1 MSTAVPAKL
10 EDAAA
15 NAGFWT
21 APAPSNANPPS
32 TIFLRVHGIG
42 NIPLK
47 PSSELSVNQIFHLP
61 QQKNH
66 ILPKGGDRFTGLLCL
81 VLPHCYSGM
90 PRRFELKGRAFI
102 TFEIGMYSF
111 RNRLRADALHTRQ
124 FLFLCECLHKI
135 TKHLSRNAW
144 DHMMGQMPDT
154 FQQSDDRPRMLPA
167 KPINMPVR

>member
-1 MSTAVPAKL
+1 
-10 EDAAA
+10 
-15 NAGFWT
+15 
-21 APAPSNANPPS
+21 
-32 TIFLRVHGIG
+32 
-42 NIPLK
+42 
-47 PSSELSVNQIFHLP
+47 
-61 QQKNH
+61 
-66 ILPKGGDRFTGLLCL
+66 
-81 VLPHCYSGM
+81 M

-154 FQQSDDRPRMLPA
+154 SGLLAARCNAAALPIECATILTSDRSRDVRRRSSQKGCPSGPRSAGAAKRAQSIAGPVGSNDPDIAVVEGKQNFLRKTAAAMQEDDWNAM
-167 KPINMPVR
+167 